1 MKRIFIAGLI
11 ATTAL
16 TSAARADIIPTLS
29 SIDPAGSNF
38 SWNYAANVTTD
49 QRVQGTDFFTIYD
62 FGSIVA
68 GSNVQPTGW
77 TFSTSLTGVTPA
89 QIAPNDDPNV
99 LNLTWTYNGTGQ
111 IGGPAPLGT
120 FSVLTTT
127 NQARSDDFAAQG
139 TRSGGPDIGT
149 KVNNVGVVSV
159 PVPEMSALA
168 PMIGIC
174 GLGLIGFVNSYLRKR
189 RLS

>member
-1 MKRIFIAGLI
+1 MKRIFSAGLL
-11 ATTAL
+11 AL
-16 TSAARADIIPTLS
+16 TAMTFDLRADIIPTLS
-29 SIDPAGSNF
+29 SIDPAGANF
-38 SWNYAANVTTD
+38 SWNYSANVTTD

-68 GSNVQPTGW
+68 GSATQPAGW
-77 TFSTSLTGVTPA
+77 SFSTSLSGVTPA

-99 LNLTWTYNGTGQ
+99 LNLTWTYNGAGQ

-149 KVNNVGVVSV
+149 KVNNVGIVSV

-168 PMIGIC
+168 PMIGVC
-174 GLGLIGFVNSYLRKR
+174 GIGLIGFLTSFLRKR